1 MGIGKLSVPTI
12 FFMPQIGYI
21 CIMKRIVIIIM
32 ILTLG
37 LSTFAQELAQP
48 LSLRSE
54 WTPTWTA
61 EDDKNGVAVDIAQYT
76 PLVIPW
82 AMKAIG
88 QPTRS
93 GWGRMATSQAFG
105 VVAMAGCVEGLKRV
119 VGETRPDATNNRS
132 FPSGHTAWSFL
143 GATMIERELGWRS
156 PWYTF
161 GGYTFAS
168 AVAMQR
174 VVDCRHFP
182 VDVAGGA
189 VIGVVTGHL
198 GYFIGDKIFGNKQ
211 LENKYTMLSVDD
223 ENQSFLSLETGM
235 SFNLSTLSNGDY
247 KISREPSLNIGVKYG
262 MPIGV
267 HWGASAGVVMR
278 STPIFFESQTCE
290 RTYVAPENA
299 VGVELSPYYRTQLS
313 RRFSLNADVSCGYY
327 RNFSLKSIER
337 AIVANDDFV
346 TARVDVGS
354 TYRLND
360 EMSVG
365 ATLGYEIS
373 NAEYSL
379 MPNASYGITHST
391 NVDKTTHSLTLN
403 ISTKV
408 LF

>member
-1 MGIGKLSVPTI
+1 MGIDNLSVPTI
-12 FFMPQIGYI
+12 FFVRRIRYI
-21 CIMKRIVIIIM
+21 CIMKRIIIVIM
-32 ILTLG
+32 ILTSV
-37 LSTFAQELAQP
+37 LSLFSQNLAQP

-54 WTPTWTA
+54 WTPTWAA
-61 EDDKNGVAVDIAQYT
+61 EDDENGVVVDIAQYT
-76 PLVIPW
+76 PLVLPW

-93 GWGRMATSQAFG
+93 GWGRMATSQAFS

-119 VGETRPDATNNRS
+119 VGENRPDATNNRS
-132 FPSGHTAWSFL
+132 FPSGHTAWTFL

-182 VDVAGGA
+182 IDVAGGA
-189 VIGVVTGHL
+189 VIGVLTGHL
-198 GYFIGDKIFGNKQ
+198 GYFIGDKIFGDKQ
-211 LENKYTMLSVDD
+211 LENKYTLLSVGD

-235 SFNLSTLSNGDY
+235 SFNLSSLSNGNC
-247 KISREPSLNIGVKYG
+247 KTSREPSLNVGVKYG
-262 MPIGV
+262 MPFGD
-267 HWGASAGVVMR
+267 HWGASAGAVMR
-278 STPIFFESQTCE
+278 STPIFFESETCG
-290 RTYVAPENA
+290 RTFVAPENA

-313 RRFSLNADVSCGYY
+313 RRFSLTAEAACGYY
-327 RNFSLKSIER
+327 RNFSLKSIDR
-337 AIVANDDFV
+337 AIEVNDDFV
-346 TARVDVGS
+346 IGRIGVGS

-360 EMSVG
+360 DMSVG

-373 NAEYSL
+373 NAEYKL
-379 MPNASYGITHST
+379 TPNATYGITQPI
-391 NVDKTTHSLTLN
+391 NIDKTTHSLTLN

>member
-12 FFMPQIGYI
+12 FFVRRIRYI
-21 CIMKRIVIIIM
+21 CIMKRIIIVIM

-37 LSTFAQELAQP
+37 LSAFAQELAQP

-189 VIGVVTGHL
+189 VIGVVTGH
-198 GYFIGDKIFGNKQ
+198 
-211 LENKYTMLSVDD
+211 
-223 ENQSFLSLETGM
+223 
-235 SFNLSTLSNGDY
+235 
-247 KISREPSLNIGVKYG
+247 
-262 MPIGV
+262 
-267 HWGASAGVVMR
+267 
-278 STPIFFESQTCE
+278 
-290 RTYVAPENA
+290 
-299 VGVELSPYYRTQLS
+299 
-313 RRFSLNADVSCGYY
+313 
-327 RNFSLKSIER
+327 
-337 AIVANDDFV
+337 
-346 TARVDVGS
+346 
-354 TYRLND
+354 
-360 EMSVG
+360 
-365 ATLGYEIS
+365 
-373 NAEYSL
+373 
-379 MPNASYGITHST
+379 
-391 NVDKTTHSLTLN
+391 
-403 ISTKV
+403 
-408 LF
+408 

>member
-1 MGIGKLSVPTI
+1 
-12 FFMPQIGYI
+12 
-21 CIMKRIVIIIM
+21 M
-32 ILTLG
+32 ILTSV
-37 LSTFAQELAQP
+37 LSAFAQELAQP

-54 WTPTWTA
+54 WTPTWVA
-61 EDDKNGVAVDIAQYT
+61 EDDENGVVVDIAQYT
-76 PLVIPW
+76 PIVLPW
-82 AMKAIG
+82 AMKAVG

-93 GWGRMATSQAFG
+93 GWGRMAVSQGFG
-105 VVAMAGCVEGLKRV
+105 VLTMAGSVEGLKRV
-119 VGETRPDATNNRS
+119 VGETRPDATNDRS
-132 FPSGHTAWSFL
+132 FPSGHAAWSFL

-189 VIGVVTGHL
+189 IIGVAAGHL
-198 GYFIGDKIFGNKQ
+198 GYFIGDKIFGDKQ
-211 LENKYTMLSVDD
+211 LENRYTYLSVDD

-235 SFNLSTLSNGDY
+235 AFNLSSLSSGGC
-247 KISREPSLNIGVKYG
+247 KISREPSLNVGMKYG
-262 MPIGV
+262 MPFGE
-267 HWGASAGVVMR
+267 HWGASAGAVVQ
-278 STPIFFESQTCE
+278 STPIFFESSACE
-290 RTYVAPENA
+290 RTFVAPENA

-313 RRFSLNADVSCGYY
+313 RRFSLNAEASCGYY
-327 RNFSLKSIER
+327 RNFSLKSIDR
-337 AIVANDDFV
+337 AIAVSDDFM
-346 TARVDVGS
+346 TGRIGMGS

-365 ATLGYEIS
+365 VTLGYEIS
-373 NAEYSL
+373 KVEYKL
-379 MPNASYGITHST
+379 TPNTSYGITQPI
-391 NVDKTTHSLTLN
+391 NIDKTTHALTLN

>member
-1 MGIGKLSVPTI
+1 
-12 FFMPQIGYI
+12 
-21 CIMKRIVIIIM
+21 M

-37 LSTFAQELAQP
+37 LSTFAQESAQP
-48 LSLRSE
+48 LSLRPD
-54 WTPTWTA
+54 WTPTWVE
-61 EDDKNGVAVDIAQYT
+61 EDDENGVVVDIAQYT

-198 GYFIGDKIFGNKQ
+198 GYFIGDKIFGDKQ

-235 SFNLSTLSNGDY
+235 SFNLSTLSSGDY

-262 MPIGV
+262 MPIGE

-278 STPIFFESQTCE
+278 STPIFFESQKCE
-290 RTYVAPENA
+290 RTFVAPENA
-299 VGVELSPYYRTQLS
+299 VGVELSPYYRTQLN

-346 TARVDVGS
+346 TARIGVGS

-360 EMSVG
+360 DMSVG

-379 MPNASYGITHST
+379 MSNASYGIAHPT
-391 NVDKTTHSLTLN
+391 NIDKTSHSLTLN